1 MQFFTGSGSR
11 ARLRLVIEKQNHND
25 NYITTRTVKIY
36 DKTKALPRIWNGG
49 SAEAVF
55 MRI

>member
-1 MQFFTGSGSR
+1 MSQTYKKISFP
-11 ARLRLVIEKQNHND
+11 LVIEKQNHND

-49 SAEAVF
+49 SA
-55 MRI
+55 